1 MATTAILQQPHKLRS
16 LERKDK
22 KIEEGSARWEER
34 MVNSERSIQRP
45 FEAME
50 MVNGKIGF
58 LEFFDSR
65 EENIDGRARLFELIC
80 RGVMGAQ
87 GVLIIQRLFFF
98 GVLYFPLTDRG
109 LLEVAASPQQLVEIG
124 RAHV

>member
-34 MVNSERSIQRP
+34 MVNSEQSIQRP

-58 LEFFDSR
+58 LEFFDSG
-65 EENIDGRARLFELIC
+65 EENIDGRAKLFELIC

-87 GVLIIQRLFFF
+87 GVLIIQRLF
-98 GVLYFPLTDRG
+98 
-109 LLEVAASPQQLVEIG
+109 
-124 RAHV
+124 